1 MSVKKE
7 KKYICIREDKKYM
20 SMCKNKIKWTP
31 QFSKV
36 H

>member
-1 MSVKKE
+1 MYE
-7 KKYICIREDKKYM
+7 KKKKNM
-20 SMCKNKIKWTP
+20 SMCKIKWTP